1 MSILYHA
8 TCISSLSRNALYAL
22 NQKYVTAAG
31 GKMVDGDTGKECP
44 KMASPAAPG
53 GEKNNNNNNA
63 GEKGNNNYVV
73 CEISPLVSY
82 AGEGLKER
90 VGGKTLTTPV
100 LLNS

>member
-1 MSILYHA
+1 MHLLASPL
-8 TCISSLSRNALYAL
+8 RNALYAL

-53 GEKNNNNNNA
+53 GEKNNNNA
-63 GEKGNNNYVV
+63 GERGNNNYVV